1 MHIVIFKYDKVI
13 LSFHC
18 YCKIADHRNWTK
30 YFGRSGKIFEQP
42 VIESYKYFLNVIF
55 IFKEFMSTILY
66 INLAWHFYIEANR
79 LYN

>member
-1 MHIVIFKYDKVI
+1 MIRSFYPSIVIAKLQIIEIELNI
-13 LSFHC
+13 L
-18 YCKIADHRNWTK
+18 ADQAR
-30 YFGRSGKIFEQP
+30 FFEQP

-66 INLAWHFYIEANR
+66 INLARHFYIEANR